1 MLLYY
6 YLKPG
11 PDRNYTKQGIAKL
24 HTGPHYAFILNIYTI
39 LNQPPP
45 PTQSILSIVWHKLH
59 TSCNLWHSLNWMS
72 FFQNFQKKHGLY
84 TKLTPLINTR
94 PNAWYVMLY
103 CKGSVRL
110 GRLKFCLSSVG
121 SGRVE
126 SCGLNKTQNNL
137 KSTRP
142 DPTRLKHPN

>member
-1 MLLYY
+1 
-6 YLKPG
+6 
-11 PDRNYTKQGIAKL
+11 
-24 HTGPHYAFILNIYTI
+24 
-39 LNQPPP
+39 
-45 PTQSILSIVWHKLH
+45 
-59 TSCNLWHSLNWMS
+59 MS

-94 PNAWYVMLY
+94 PNAWHVMLY

-142 DPTRLKHPN
+142 DPTQLDPNIRTSVNVFYESTTLCTDHEKSKSQLPTCAPVQTNSMKKLQETNQLIKFRELKYYE